1 MARKAIRHLIMAST
15 DFYQTVL
22 ELKNTGSRFV
32 TATVVSRRA
41 PVSSH
46 LGDRALIFA
55 DGRMQG
61 FVGGSCSREIV
72 RKQAL
77 EALQTGKPR
86 LVLIRP
92 DASFEQ
98 LQHASDAEGI
108 VVPMT
113 CASEGAVDVY
123 LEPHTPAPLLLVA
136 GFTPVAEAVSRMA
149 ALLEY
154 KVVRI
159 VTREELRDCEPNSA
173 VALPALPVFLE
184 KLSVE
189 ARASLAAVVATQGHY
204 DEPVLEALLLAE
216 VGFISLLSSRK
227 RAVTVRELLEL
238 QGVPP
243 EKVALIRNPAGLDIN
258 AKTPAE
264 VAVSILAE
272 IIQARDSS
280 RPMFTNSRGYQKPEI
295 GNVETSQV
303 TGRIQARVSREVLS
317 YEHLDSPLK
326 DMDNDFRRG
335 ELYVRPATEVG
346 NDDLSLVTGRIQDL
360 PLQDVGN
367 ELQTHMNSNDNQMPD
382 LHGLPATQSRNDSS
396 SPDPAFAISPV
407 DGERIEIVTA
417 IHFADYNGS
426 RYYFTCANCK
436 RRFLKDPSK
445 FLSVNA

>member
-1 MARKAIRHLIMAST
+1 MNT

-22 ELKNTGSRFV
+22 ELKNTGSSFV

-77 EALQTGKPR
+77 ETLKLGKPR

-92 DASFEQ
+92 DATLET
-98 LQHASDAEGI
+98 LHHASDAEGI

-123 LEPHTPAPLLLVA
+123 LEPHSPVPLLLVA
-136 GFTPVAEAVSRMA
+136 GFTPVAEAVARMA

-159 VTREELRDCEPNSA
+159 VTLPELRDLEPNSA
-173 VALPALPVFLE
+173 IALPDLPVYLE
-184 KLSVE
+184 NLSLETRAKLS
-189 ARASLAAVVATQGHY
+189 AVVATQGHY
-204 DEPVLEALLLAE
+204 DEPVLEALLLAG
-216 VGFISLLSSRK
+216 VGFVSLLASRK

-238 QGVPP
+238 QGVPQG
-243 EKVALIRNPAGLDIN
+243 KVAAIRNPAGLDIN

-280 RPMFTNSRGYQKPEI
+280 REMFTNSSGYQKPEI
-295 GNVETSQV
+295 GDVEMSLV
-303 TGRIQARVSREVLS
+303 IGRIQ
-317 YEHLDSPLK
+317 DSPLQV
-326 DMDNDFRRG
+326 NELDFRRG
-335 ELYVRPATEVG
+335 DPRGRPAPEIG
-346 NDDLSLVTGRIQDL
+346 N
-360 PLQDVGN
+360 
-367 ELQTHMNSNDNQMPD
+367 NDPSAEN
-382 LHGLPATQSRNDSS
+382 
-396 SPDPAFAISPV
+396 AFAISPV
-407 DGERIEIVTA
+407 DGERIEIASAV
-417 IHFADYNGS
+417 HFADYNGV

-436 RRFLKDPSK
+436 RRFLKDPDK
-445 FLSVNA
+445 FLSVIA

>member
-1 MARKAIRHLIMAST
+1 MNT

-22 ELKNTGSRFV
+22 SLKSSGSSFV

-77 EALQTGKPR
+77 EALKLGKPR

-92 DASFEQ
+92 DATLET
-98 LQHASDAEGI
+98 LHHASDAEGI

-123 LEPHTPAPLLLVA
+123 LEPHSPVPLLLVA
-136 GFTPVAEAVSRMA
+136 GFTPVAEAVARMA

-159 VTREELRDCEPNSA
+159 VTLPEMRDLEPNSA
-173 VALPALPVFLE
+173 IALPDLPVYLE
-184 KLSVE
+184 NLSLETRAKLS
-189 ARASLAAVVATQGHY
+189 AVVATQGHY
-204 DEPVLEALLLAE
+204 DEPVLEALLLAK
-216 VGFISLLSSRK
+216 VGFISLLASRK

-238 QGVPP
+238 QGLPQG
-243 EKVALIRNPAGLDIN
+243 KVIAIRNPAGLDIN

-280 RPMFTNSRGYQKPEI
+280 QAMFTNSSQYQKPEI
-295 GNVETSQV
+295 GNDEKSLV
-303 TGRIQARVSREVLS
+303 TGRIQATQARIAREVLS
-317 YEHLDSPLK
+317 HEQEARQVLLSGQEDSPLRVS
-326 DMDNDFRRG
+326 DNDSQINRRG
-335 ELYVRPATEVG
+335 ELYVRPASNTG
-346 NDDLSLVTGRIQDL
+346 NDDSFAV
-360 PLQDVGN
+360 PV
-367 ELQTHMNSNDNQMPD
+367 SNN
-382 LHGLPATQSRNDSS
+382 ANDSL
-396 SPDPAFAISPV
+396 FAISPV
-407 DGERIEIVTA
+407 DGERIEIASAVHFTD
-417 IHFADYNGS
+417 FADVT
-426 RYYFTCANCK
+426 YYFTCANCK
-436 RRFLKDPSK
+436 RRFLKDPNQ
-445 FLSVNA
+445 FLTVTP